1 MGGGGREVG
10 RRRRAAGVAEG
21 ERRRGRE
28 REGGKRHRDL
38 IAVELSAKASGREQC
53 SPRHSQGR
61 EGGGGGQCIYLGGLS
76 EA

>member
-1 MGGGGREVG
+1 MGGGGREVA
-10 RRRRAAGVAEG
+10 RRRAAGVAEG

-61 EGGGGGQCIYLGGLS
+61 EGGGQCIYLGGLS